1 MRAYAT
7 GANHYRVRL
16 PLANGY
22 ASSHHGHRF
31 TVRTNHV
38 GTGDRRFCPP
48 AAGSTLQPPSELHRS
63 TRTEE
68 LRSFLFFTVV
78 MAPLLAVVG
87 VGGFGFLVWMYQ
99 LIAGP
104 PAA

>member
-1 MRAYAT
+1 MRSYAT
-7 GANHYRVRL
+7 GPDHY
-16 PLANGY
+16 PEPTALANARGFV
-22 ASSHHGHRF
+22 AISALLSRCCNGDPVARSF
-31 TVRTNHV
+31 LPNRT
-38 GTGDRRFCPP
+38 P
-48 AAGSTLQPPSELHRS
+48 TLPPPSELHRS